1 MASHGLAGNGAQVE
15 FMCCRAASVEA
26 LDMSMPLS
34 SETLPDDDRE
44 ARAAQSQQEQGQV
57 SFLTTAAC
65 LGWPCL
71 FGSCVAVLVFWFVIF
86 FLFLRHDDSKAKADK
101 SSRDMFLSH

>member
-1 MASHGLAGNGAQVE
+1 MR
-15 FMCCRAASVEA
+15 CRAASVEA

-57 SFLTTAAC
+57 SFLTTAAI
-65 LGWPCL
+65 LDWPCSL
-71 FGSCVAVLVFWFVIF
+71 AIVLPFLVFSSFLL
-86 FLFLRHDDSKAKADK
+86 FLFLRYDDSKAEADQC
-101 SSRDMFLSH
+101 SRNKTV